1 MSTMRNYKV
10 VEIGILSPY
19 GGRWCIEKVTLHGR
33 DMMKNKTLEEIGKR
47 LVSARKAKGYTQEQL
62 SNVSNLSIK
71 MISAAENGHKAMRP
85 ENIIKLCESLSIST
99 DYLLFGESAK
109 LRSLAEYDEIK
120 QLTPKQKEALSKII
134 EDFLS
139 AFE

>member
-1 MSTMRNYKV
+1 
-10 VEIGILSPY
+10 
-19 GGRWCIEKVTLHGR
+19 
-33 DMMKNKTLEEIGKR
+33 MKNKTLEEIGKR

-62 SNVSNLSIK
+62 ASLSNLSIK

-85 ENIIKLCESLSIST
+85 ESIIKLCECLSIST

-109 LRSLAEYDEIK
+109 LRSLTEYDEIK
-120 QLTPKQKEALSKII
+120 QLTPKQRDALSRII

-139 AFE
+139 AFKQY